1 MAADDSSH
9 TRLPATPSPERDV
22 RTARLQMLAH
32 LNRVVA
38 SSQKLTDVLGEVAQA
53 AAALMGATF
62 ALFSLADERTRTLDV
77 VAFSDRLIGSELSF
91 QRRRFDDGVVGWV
104 ATHRQPLDVPDVFAD
119 PRVSAPEF
127 CRRHRL
133 TSFYGVPIIL
143 DEALLGVLALTG
155 RTPFRFSSDDLELLE
170 SVTAQG

>member
-9 TRLPATPSPERDV
+9 IRLPTTPSPERDV

-32 LNRVVA
+32 
-38 SSQKLTDVLGEVAQA
+38 
-53 AAALMGATF
+53 
-62 ALFSLADERTRTLDV
+62 
-77 VAFSDRLIGSELSF
+77 
-91 QRRRFDDGVVGWV
+91 
-104 ATHRQPLDVPDVFAD
+104 

-170 SVTAQG
+170 SVTAQGAVAIRNARLYKELERRLHETETL